1 MREDAFTEDDIE
13 LLCQV
18 ANQIAIAVENSLNY
32 EEACKA
38 ERDLARRLD
47 ELSLLFD
54 VTNRVTSQL
63 DLHAL
68 FKAISECLRKVIKC
82 DGLAMTILDREAGRL
97 RVYALNPGA
106 GFVPPL
112 EEGESIPFEGT
123 PGGRAM
129 DSLTTIIVTRE
140 ELETS
145 TSPFVRRM
153 AGAGV
158 RSGCIAPFVS
168 HGRALGTLGV
178 VSLQENAFTQGD
190 ADLMTQIAGQIAIA
204 VENALNFEQA
214 RAAEQQAANERRRL
228 ELLLEINNRI
238 ASTLDLREL
247 FIAIS
252 GCLRNLLHHDY
263 ADLSF
268 YDAETDRMRVYAIDR
283 SNNIKFGQEDVWASL
298 ENTPPGLAIHTRN
311 AVMRERPNL
320 EEFPS
325 ESMRR
330 ALDDGIKS
338 GCTVP
343 LISRDRVLGVL
354 TVASL
359 REATFTADDV
369 ELLTEVGVQVAL
381 AVENALNYQ
390 AVRNRRTAD
399 CTRSRSVEAVVE
411 RQ

>member
-1 MREDAFTEDDIE
+1 M
-13 LLCQV
+13 
-18 ANQIAIAVENSLNY
+18 
-32 EEACKA
+32 
-38 ERDLARRLD
+38 
-47 ELSLLFD
+47 
-54 VTNRVTSQL
+54 
-63 DLHAL
+63 
-68 FKAISECLRKVIKC
+68 
-82 DGLAMTILDREAGRL
+82 
-97 RVYALNPGA
+97 
-106 GFVPPL
+106 
-112 EEGESIPFEGT
+112 
-123 PGGRAM
+123 
-129 DSLTTIIVTRE
+129 
-140 ELETS
+140 
-145 TSPFVRRM
+145 
-153 AGAGV
+153 
-158 RSGCIAPFVS
+158 
-168 HGRALGTLGV
+168 
-178 VSLQENAFTQGD
+178 
-190 ADLMTQIAGQIAIA
+190 
-204 VENALNFEQA
+204 
-214 RAAEQQAANERRRL
+214 
-228 ELLLEINNRI
+228 LEINNRI

-369 ELLTEVGVQVAL
+369 ELLTEVGVQLAL